1 MSPPEIEIDTTAK
14 YPELRRGV
22 RQLCARFPGEYWRRL
37 DGERGYPVAFVE
49 AMTAAGFLAALIP
62 EEYGG
67 GGATIA
73 EASVILEEVNR
84 SGGNAGVCHAQMYI
98 MGALVRHGSAEQR
111 ERWLP
116 PLAEGRLRLQAF
128 GVTEPTA
135 GRTRRASR
143 RGRSGTATSTLLP
156 ARRSGR
162 AGPSIRI

>member
-1 MSPPEIEIDTTAK
+1 MSLSLIEIDTSGQ
-14 YPELRRGV
+14 YSELRRGV
-22 RQLCARFPGEYWRRL
+22 RGLCARFGGEYWRRL
-37 DGERGYPVAFVE
+37 DGERGYPVEFVE

-116 PLAEGRLRLQAF
+116 PLAEGRCGCKHL
-128 GVTEPTA
+128 V
-135 GRTRRASR
+135 
-143 RGRSGTATSTLLP
+143 
-156 ARRSGR
+156 
-162 AGPSIRI
+162 